1 MYKHISQQD
10 DEAEAVLSQGRACSV
25 EESSQSSC
33 EPIPYPD
40 LSRAILAGQGCV
52 ALNLRASQGSVVW
65 GCLMFKMYA
74 TLPKS
79 STP

>member
-1 MYKHISQQD
+1 MELRSWGQRVVAQADHLVSQLYFSQQD

-40 LSRAILAGQGCV
+40 LSRAILAGQ
-52 ALNLRASQGSVVW
+52 
-65 GCLMFKMYA
+65 
-74 TLPKS
+74 
-79 STP
+79 